1 MFNLYVILVR
11 KKAFF
16 IENKNYFIIHRLPT
30 SSGEKVTL
38 GLTCFVAF
46 SVFMLMVAEKVPAT
60 SDTVPIIGKYLFHH
74 KIINIFIFILRYLFD
89 NCYESD
95 RK

>member
-1 MFNLYVILVR
+1 MLSCLTCMSFWYEYNGLAAVSIDVLC
-11 KKAFF
+11 
-16 IENKNYFIIHRLPT
+16 RLPT

-60 SDTVPIIGKYLFHH
+60 SDTVPIIGKDHPA
-74 KIINIFIFILRYLFD
+74 R
-89 NCYESD
+89 
-95 RK
+95 